1 MAQVA
6 AITETDV
13 EAAVQALVA
22 AGVHPSVRRVR
33 EQLGGRG
40 SMTTITPLLGRV
52 KAVMN
57 IPALPAMAMARSAQM
72 VVMPA
77 PANQVGPSVRELEL
91 ERELAELRGRMSM
104 LEGQHADR
112 EARLRAEH
120 AAEIATLKA
129 GHATELAE
137 ARKATVSVTDKAL
150 AKLVVRLE
158 EVADL
163 AAGQTKAL
171 LREAPGYHRD
181 LLHALRAVEI
191 AGEWLREQF
200 QPDAQPLKL
209 IADIEDAPPVLTAAA
224 AAKAKASSKAK
235 AAPRARK
242 A

>member
-1 MAQVA
+1 MAQVT

-13 EAAVQALVA
+13 ETAVQALVA

-33 EQLGGRG
+33 EQLGRG
-40 SMTTITPLLGRV
+40 SMTTITSMLGRV
-52 KAVMN
+52 RATTDM
-57 IPALPAMAMARSAQM
+57 PALPAVAMARPAQV

-77 PANQVGPSVRELEL
+77 PANQAGPTTREIEL
-91 ERELAELRGRMSM
+91 ERELAELRGKMSM

-129 GHATELAE
+129 EHAAELAE
-137 ARKATVSVTDKAL
+137 ARKATVSVTDKSL
-150 AKLVVRLE
+150 VKLVSRLE
-158 EVADL
+158 EVADF

-200 QPDAQPLKL
+200 QPSAEPLKL

-224 AAKAKASSKAK
+224 AAKARASSKAK